1 MKTKISER
9 FERFNKYD
17 NLENSNRFISACMR
31 IVDMC
36 SHNQDYRVA
45 IIAHSKFWRKSFM
58 ECLIEYMMENDIF
71 DFQYYYNINESV
83 LFSNGSVI
91 QCFPVNEGIRGRRF
105 HYAFVEIDVNT
116 EYIDTCIKPLLIEYN
131 RT

>member
-17 NLENSNRFISACMR
+17 SLENSNRFISACMR

-36 SHNQDYRVA
+36 SHNQNYHVT
-45 IIAHSKFWRKSFM
+45 IIAYSKFRRKSFM
-58 ECLIEYMMENDIF
+58 ECLIEYMMKNDIF
-71 DFQYYYNINESV
+71 DFQYCYTNESV
-83 LFSNGSVI
+83 LFPNGSVI
-91 QCFPVNEGIRGRRF
+91 QGLPVNKGIRGRRF

-116 EYIDTCIKPLLIEYN
+116 KYINTCIKPLLIEYN

>member
-1 MKTKISER
+1 MKTKISEHL
-9 FERFNKYD
+9 ERFNKYD
-17 NLENSNRFISACMR
+17 SLENSNRFISACMR

-36 SHNQDYRVA
+36 LHNQGYHVA

-58 ECLIEYMMENDIF
+58 EYLIEYMMENDIF
-71 DFQYYYNINESV
+71 DFQYYIHESI
-83 LFSNGSVI
+83 LFPNGSVI
-91 QCFPVNEGIRGRRF
+91 QSLPVNDGVRGRRF